1 MNENRKF
8 IEVKGI
14 VQGVGFRPFVY
25 NLAKLNNLAGWVN
38 NTNQGV
44 IIDIEGNENSINKF
58 IDELKNNPPALSK
71 INSINII
78 DKEVINY
85 KNFFIKES
93 NSDLRPTTYISPDYS
108 ICSQCKK
115 EIIDKDDRRYR
126 YPFTNCT
133 NCGPRFS
140 IIKSLPYD
148 RISTTMNDFE
158 MCDKCKEEYMNP
170 SNRRFHAQPNACPEC
185 GPRVYITDKNNK
197 EIKVTDPFNEVIRLL
212 KQGNIFAIKGI
223 GGFNLVCN
231 SKSKETIQR
240 LRERKHRPNKPL
252 AVMIKDIETVK
263 KYCILSKY
271 EEELLKSNKRP
282 IVLLDKKDKY
292 VLAENLSPNN
302 KKIGVM
308 LPYTPLHY
316 LLFDDE
322 LDSLVMTSANISGE
336 PIIYKNDDAVKR
348 LNNIV
353 DYFFMHNRDIYM
365 RVDDS
370 VSKIVLDEE
379 RIIRAGRGYSPYTL
393 NINTVS
399 EILALGCELKNTIS
413 LSNKNDIFISQYI
426 GDLKNVE
433 TINFLEKIIE
443 HFSKL
448 YNVIPSVLVYD
459 KHPDF
464 EYKKIKL
471 EKILNISGE
480 IKVIETQHHHSHI
493 VSCMAEN
500 NISTDVIG
508 IAFDGTGYGE
518 DKSIWGGEFFICN
531 KREFERVGHLDEFY
545 LPGGDKAVKEPWRIG
560 VSLIYKAFKGEA
572 KEFIPKYLQDKEY
585 NIIRTMIDRKI
596 NSPKTSSMGR
606 LFDGISSILGFTN
619 EITFEGE
626 AAITLENISDEKNDE
641 IYEFEIKKYEGKLIL
656 DFNNIIK
663 GIISDIDNKVNNGII
678 ARKFHNTIIKST
690 IEMVLYI
697 REETNINTVVVSG
710 GVFQNEILFKGV
722 VRGLEE
728 YKFNVVTHKI
738 IPCNDSGVSLGQLII
753 ANELIKEELR
763 EESHVYSSS
772 SKN

>member
-1 MNENRKF
+1 MNKNRKF

-14 VQGVGFRPFVY
+14 VQGVGFRPFIY
-25 NLAKLNNLAGWVN
+25 NLAKLNNLSGWVN
-38 NTNQGV
+38 NTSHGV
-44 IIDIEGNENSINKF
+44 IIDIEGDEKSLNSFIN
-58 IDELKNNPPALSK
+58 ELKNKPPALSK
-71 INSINII
+71 ITSINII
-78 DKEVINY
+78 NKEIANY
-85 KNFFIKES
+85 KGFFIKKS
-93 NSDLRPTTYISPDYS
+93 NSNLSVTTYISPDYS
-108 ICSQCKK
+108 ICPQCKK
-115 EIIDKDDRRYR
+115 EIFDKNNRRYR

-148 RISTTMNDFE
+148 RISTTMNEFE
-158 MCDKCKEEYMNP
+158 MCEKCKKEYMDP
-170 SNRRFHAQPNACPEC
+170 TNRRFHAQPNACPEC
-185 GPRVYITDKNNK
+185 GPSVYITDKYGN
-197 EIKVTDPFNEVIRLL
+197 EIKVRDSFNEVINLL

-231 SKSKETIQR
+231 SKSEETIKR

-252 AVMIKDIETVK
+252 AIMIKDIETVK
-263 KYCILSKY
+263 KYCILRKY
-271 EEELLKSNKRP
+271 EKELLKSNKRP

-292 VLAENLSPNN
+292 SFPENLSPNN
-302 KKIGVM
+302 RKVGVM

-322 LDSLVMTSANISGE
+322 LDTLVMTSANISGE

-348 LNNIV
+348 LSDIV
-353 DYFFMHNRDIYM
+353 DYFLMNNRDIYM

-379 RIIRAGRGYSPYTL
+379 RVIRLGRGYSPYTL
-393 NINTVS
+393 NINTVA
-399 EILALGCELKNTIS
+399 EILALGSELKNTIS
-413 LSNKNDIFISQYI
+413 LSNKNDIFISEYI
-426 GDLKNVE
+426 GDLKNIE
-433 TINFLEKIIE
+433 TMNSLENVIK
-443 HFSKL
+443 HFSKI
-448 YNVIPSVLVYD
+448 YDVIPRVLVYD

-471 EKILNISGE
+471 GEILNINKD

-500 NISTDVIG
+500 NINTDVIG

-531 KREFERVGHLDEFY
+531 KREFKRIGHLDEFY
-545 LPGGDKAVKEPWRIG
+545 LPGGDKAIKEPWRIAL
-560 VSLIYKAFKGEA
+560 SLIYKVFKEEFN
-572 KEFIPKYLQDKEY
+572 KFIPKDLKDKEY
-585 NIIRTMIDRKI
+585 NIIKTMIDKKI

-606 LFDGISSILGFTN
+606 LFDGVSAILGFTST
-619 EITFEGE
+619 ITFEGE
-626 AAITLENISDEKNDE
+626 AAINLENISTKKNNE
-641 IYEFEIKKYEGKLIL
+641 SYEFEIKKYEEKFIL

-663 GIISDIDNKVNNGII
+663 GIICDIDNKVNISII
-678 ARKFHNTIIKST
+678 AKKLHNTIIKST
-690 IEMVLYI
+690 IEMTLYI
-697 REETNINTVVVSG
+697 REKTNINTVVISG

-722 VRGLEE
+722 VKGLEE

-738 IPCNDSGVSLGQLII
+738 IPCNDSGISLGQLII

-772 SKN
+772 RKN

>member
-1 MNENRKF
+1 MKKNRKF
-8 IEVKGI
+8 IEIKGI

-25 NLAKLNNLAGWVN
+25 KLAKLNNLVGWVN
-38 NTNQGV
+38 NTSKGV
-44 IIDIEGNENSINKF
+44 MIDIEGDEKNLNNFINELN
-58 IDELKNNPPALSK
+58 NNPPILSK
-71 INSINII
+71 ITSINIMNKDI
-78 DKEVINY
+78 AHYED
-85 KNFFIKES
+85 FLIKES
-93 NSDLRPTTYISPDYS
+93 NNNLSAITYIPPDYS
-108 ICSQCKK
+108 ICSQCSK
-115 EIIDKDDRRYR
+115 EIFDKNNRRYR

-148 RISTTMNDFE
+148 RISTTMYDFE
-158 MCDKCKEEYMNP
+158 MCNKCKKEYSNP
-170 SNRRFHAQPNACPEC
+170 DNRRFHAQPNACPEC
-185 GPRVYITDKNNK
+185 GPRVYIIDKYNT
-197 EIKVTDPFNEVIRLL
+197 EIKSTDYFSKAISLL

-231 SKSKETIQR
+231 SKSEETIKI

-263 KYCILSKY
+263 KYCILKKD

-282 IVLLDKKDKY
+282 IVLLDKKDQNSFP
-292 VLAENLSPNN
+292 ENLSPNN
-302 KKIGVM
+302 RKVGVM

-336 PIIYKNDDAVKR
+336 PIIYKNNDAIKK

-379 RIIRAGRGYSPYTL
+379 RVIRLGRGYSPYTL
-393 NINTVS
+393 NINTVT
-399 EILALGCELKNTIS
+399 EILALGSELKNTIS

-426 GDLKNVE
+426 GDLKNIE
-433 TINFLEKIIE
+433 TINSLEKVIK
-443 HFSKL
+443 HFSKI
-448 YNVIPSVLVYD
+448 YNVIPNILVYD

-471 EKILNISGE
+471 EEILNINGD

-500 NISTDVIG
+500 NINTDVIG

-531 KREFERVGHLDEFY
+531 KREFKRIGHLDEFY
-545 LPGGDKAVKEPWRIG
+545 LPGGDKSVKEPWRIAL
-560 VSLIYKAFKGEA
+560 SLIYKVFKDQFN
-572 KEFIPKYLQDKEY
+572 EFIPKHLKDKEY

-606 LFDGISSILGFTN
+606 LFDGVYATLGFTSA
-619 EITFEGE
+619 ITFEGE
-626 AAITLENISDEKNDE
+626 AAISLENICTEKNNE
-641 IYEFEIKKYEGKLIL
+641 SYEFEIQENEGKFIL
-656 DFNNIIK
+656 GFNNIIK
-663 GIISDIDNKVNNGII
+663 GIICDIDNKVNNSII

-690 IEMVLYI
+690 IEMALYI
-697 REETNINTVVVSG
+697 REKTNINTVVISG

-722 VRGLEE
+722 VKGLEQ
-728 YKFNVVTHKI
+728 YKFNIATHKI

-753 ANELIKEELR
+753 ANELVKEELR
-763 EESHVYSSS
+763 GESYVYSNS
-772 SKN
+772 SKD

>member
-71 INSINII
+71 INSINIS

-93 NSDLRPTTYISPDYS
+93 NADLRPTTYISPDYS

-308 LPYTPLHY
+308 LPFT
-316 LLFDDE
+316 LF
-322 LDSLVMTSANISGE
+322 
-336 PIIYKNDDAVKR
+336 
-348 LNNIV
+348 
-353 DYFFMHNRDIYM
+353 
-365 RVDDS
+365 
-370 VSKIVLDEE
+370 
-379 RIIRAGRGYSPYTL
+379 
-393 NINTVS
+393 
-399 EILALGCELKNTIS
+399 
-413 LSNKNDIFISQYI
+413 
-426 GDLKNVE
+426 
-433 TINFLEKIIE
+433 
-443 HFSKL
+443 
-448 YNVIPSVLVYD
+448 VI
-459 KHPDF
+459 
-464 EYKKIKL
+464 
-471 EKILNISGE
+471 
-480 IKVIETQHHHSHI
+480 
-493 VSCMAEN
+493 
-500 NISTDVIG
+500 
-508 IAFDGTGYGE
+508 
-518 DKSIWGGEFFICN
+518 
-531 KREFERVGHLDEFY
+531 
-545 LPGGDKAVKEPWRIG
+545 
-560 VSLIYKAFKGEA
+560 
-572 KEFIPKYLQDKEY
+572 
-585 NIIRTMIDRKI
+585 
-596 NSPKTSSMGR
+596 
-606 LFDGISSILGFTN
+606 
-619 EITFEGE
+619 
-626 AAITLENISDEKNDE
+626 
-641 IYEFEIKKYEGKLIL
+641 
-656 DFNNIIK
+656 
-663 GIISDIDNKVNNGII
+663 
-678 ARKFHNTIIKST
+678 
-690 IEMVLYI
+690 
-697 REETNINTVVVSG
+697 
-710 GVFQNEILFKGV
+710 
-722 VRGLEE
+722 
-728 YKFNVVTHKI
+728 
-738 IPCNDSGVSLGQLII
+738 
-753 ANELIKEELR
+753 
-763 EESHVYSSS
+763 
-772 SKN
+772 

>member
-1 MNENRKF
+1 MNQNRKF

-25 NLAKLNNLAGWVN
+25 KLAKLNNLVGWVN
-38 NTNQGV
+38 NTGQGV
-44 IIDIEGNENSINKF
+44 MIDIEGNEKF
-58 IDELKNNPPALSK
+58 INNFIYELKNNPPTLSK
-71 INSINII
+71 ITSINIS
-78 DKEVINY
+78 DKKVINY
-85 KNFFIKES
+85 KDFFIKES
-93 NSDLRPTTYISPDYS
+93 NDYLSATTYISPDYS
-108 ICSQCKK
+108 ICSKCKG
-115 EIIDKDDRRYR
+115 EIFNKNDRRYR

-148 RISTTMNDFE
+148 RISTTMSEFE

-170 SNRRFHAQPNACPEC
+170 ANRRFHAQPNACPEC
-185 GPRVYITDKNNK
+185 GPRVYITDKYNN
-197 EIKVTDPFNEVIRLL
+197 EIKTNDSFNEVIRLL

-231 SKSKETIQR
+231 SKSEETIQR

-263 KYCILSKY
+263 KYCILSKD
-271 EEELLKSNKRP
+271 EEDLLKSNKRP

-292 VLAENLSPNN
+292 VFSENLSPNN

-336 PIIYKNDDAVKR
+336 PIIYKNSDALKK

-353 DYFFMHNRDIYM
+353 DYFLMHNRDIYIS
-365 RVDDS
+365 VDDS
-370 VSKIVLDEE
+370 VSKVVLDEE
-379 RIIRAGRGYSPYTL
+379 RVIRLGRGYSPYTL
-393 NINTVS
+393 NINTVT
-399 EILALGCELKNTIS
+399 EILALGSELKNTIS

-426 GDLKNVE
+426 GDLNNVE
-433 TINFLEKIIE
+433 TINSLERVIE
-443 HFSKL
+443 HFSRI
-448 YNVIPSVLVYD
+448 YDVIPNVLVYD

-464 EYKKIKL
+464 EYKKIEL
-471 EKILNISGE
+471 EEILNINKD
-480 IKVIETQHHHSHI
+480 IRVIETQHHHSHI

-531 KREFERVGHLDEFY
+531 KREFKRVGHLDEFY
-545 LPGGDKAVKEPWRIG
+545 LPGGDKSVKEPWRIG
-560 VSLIYKAFKGEA
+560 ISLIYKTFKEEIN
-572 KEFIPKYLQDKEY
+572 KFIPQYLQGKEY

-606 LFDGISSILGFTN
+606 LFDGVSSILGFN
-619 EITFEGE
+619 KAITFEGE
-626 AAITLENISDEKNDE
+626 AAIRLENICTEKNDDN
-641 IYEFEIKKYEGKLIL
+641 YEFEIKKYEEKFIL
-656 DFNNIIK
+656 AFNNIIK
-663 GIISDIDNKVNNGII
+663 GIICDIDSKVNIGII

-690 IEMVLYI
+690 IEMILYI
-697 REETNINTVVVSG
+697 REKTNINTVVVSG

-722 VRGLEE
+722 VKGLEE

-753 ANELIKEELR
+753 ANELVKEELR

-772 SKN
+772 SKD

>member
-322 LDSLVMTSANISGE
+322 LDSLVMTSANI
-336 PIIYKNDDAVKR
+336 
-348 LNNIV
+348 
-353 DYFFMHNRDIYM
+353 
-365 RVDDS
+365 
-370 VSKIVLDEE
+370 
-379 RIIRAGRGYSPYTL
+379 
-393 NINTVS
+393 
-399 EILALGCELKNTIS
+399 
-413 LSNKNDIFISQYI
+413 
-426 GDLKNVE
+426 
-433 TINFLEKIIE
+433 
-443 HFSKL
+443 
-448 YNVIPSVLVYD
+448 
-459 KHPDF
+459 
-464 EYKKIKL
+464 
-471 EKILNISGE
+471 
-480 IKVIETQHHHSHI
+480 
-493 VSCMAEN
+493 
-500 NISTDVIG
+500 
-508 IAFDGTGYGE
+508 
-518 DKSIWGGEFFICN
+518 
-531 KREFERVGHLDEFY
+531 
-545 LPGGDKAVKEPWRIG
+545 
-560 VSLIYKAFKGEA
+560 
-572 KEFIPKYLQDKEY
+572 
-585 NIIRTMIDRKI
+585 
-596 NSPKTSSMGR
+596 
-606 LFDGISSILGFTN
+606 
-619 EITFEGE
+619 
-626 AAITLENISDEKNDE
+626 
-641 IYEFEIKKYEGKLIL
+641 
-656 DFNNIIK
+656 
-663 GIISDIDNKVNNGII
+663 
-678 ARKFHNTIIKST
+678 
-690 IEMVLYI
+690 
-697 REETNINTVVVSG
+697 
-710 GVFQNEILFKGV
+710 
-722 VRGLEE
+722 
-728 YKFNVVTHKI
+728 
-738 IPCNDSGVSLGQLII
+738 
-753 ANELIKEELR
+753 
-763 EESHVYSSS
+763 
-772 SKN
+772 